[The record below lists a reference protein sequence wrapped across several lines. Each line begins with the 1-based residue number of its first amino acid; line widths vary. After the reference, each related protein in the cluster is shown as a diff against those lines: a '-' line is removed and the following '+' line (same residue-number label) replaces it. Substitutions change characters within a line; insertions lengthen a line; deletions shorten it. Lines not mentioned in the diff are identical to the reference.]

1 MPANF
6 PEVWVDR
13 VRENLDNS
21 DQAPW
26 LEGVPELDADVS
38 QFGENTATESNVI
51 HIATTDFDVDI
62 LINNTTYPIP
72 VQQYEDGTLSFSLDK
87 YQTKVI
93 TVSDDQIMGASYD
106 KIDTVTKKGVKGIT
120 SSKYSKA
127 IHSIAPQVNTTKTP
141 IFSATGGGGATPLT
155 DPTGRLRLVYEDLVA
170 FKDLCDKAGIP
181 EEDRRLVL
189 CNNHWN
195 DLLMDRKNFGNQLVD
210 YVKGEPA
217 PVILGFEIF
226 QYSKMPRYDVS
237 GAKKPYSSIPA
248 GTDKIASVAF
258 YKYGIAKKTGLTK
271 QYFVKA
277 ENNPSGQTN
286 DLAYRHYFLVTP
298 FKKELIGAII

>member
-93 TVSDDQIMGASYD
+93 TVSDDQ
-106 KIDTVTKKGVKGIT
+106 
-120 SSKYSKA
+120 
-127 IHSIAPQVNTTKTP
+127 
-141 IFSATGGGGATPLT
+141 
-155 DPTGRLRLVYEDLVA
+155 
-170 FKDLCDKAGIP
+170 
-181 EEDRRLVL
+181 
-189 CNNHWN
+189 
-195 DLLMDRKNFGNQLVD
+195 
-210 YVKGEPA
+210 
-217 PVILGFEIF
+217 
-226 QYSKMPRYDVS
+226 
-237 GAKKPYSSIPA
+237 
-248 GTDKIASVAF
+248 
-258 YKYGIAKKTGLTK
+258 
-271 QYFVKA
+271 
-277 ENNPSGQTN
+277 
-286 DLAYRHYFLVTP
+286 
-298 FKKELIGAII
+298 

>member
-6 PEVWVDR
+6 PEVWLDR
-13 VRENLDNS
+13 VIENLDNS

-38 QFGENTATESNVI
+38 QFGENTATESNKI
-51 HIATTDFDVDI
+51 HVATTDFDVDI
-62 LINNTTYPIP
+62 LINNSTYPIP
-72 VQQYEDGTLSFSLDK
+72 VQLYDDGSLSFSLDK

-93 TVSDDQIMGASYD
+93 TVEDDQIMGASYD
-106 KIDTVTKKGVKGIT
+106 KIDTVTKKGVKAIT
-120 SSKYSKA
+120 SSKFSKA
-127 IHSIAPQVNTTKTP
+127 IHSIAPQKNTIKTP
-141 IFSATGGGGATPLT
+141 VFTATGGGGANPLK
-155 DPTGRLRLVYEDLVA
+155 DSTGRLILVYEDLVA
-170 FKDLCDKAGIP
+170 FKNLCDKAGIP

-195 DLLMDRKNFGNQLVD
+195 DLLLDRKNFGNQLVD
-210 YVKGEPA
+210 YVKGKPA

-226 QYSKMPRYDVS
+226 QYSKMPKYTAA
-237 GAKKPYSSIPA
+237 GEKKPYSSIPTE
-248 GTDKIASVAF
+248 TDKTASVAF

-277 ENNPSGQTN
+277 EQNPSRQTN
-286 DLAYRHYFLVTP
+286 DLAYRHYFLATP
-298 FKKELIGAII
+298 FRAELIGAII